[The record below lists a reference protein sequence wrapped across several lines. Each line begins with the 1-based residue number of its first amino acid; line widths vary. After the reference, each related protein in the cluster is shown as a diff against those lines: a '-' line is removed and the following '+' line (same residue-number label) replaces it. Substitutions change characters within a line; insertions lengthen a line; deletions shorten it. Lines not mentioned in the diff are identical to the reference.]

1 MIIARLK
8 VGEKSIDDIRLVI
21 GGDRPTI
28 MKLKG
33 QRSALNLW
41 RDLAKGYM
49 ADYEGP
55 LTVNIDGIDHRF
67 PEPVWE
73 AVFSV
78 VDQWFEEC
86 LPAEYAELHSIIFE
100 EPPVSAEILPLC

>member
-1 MIIARLK
+1 MINSRLK
-8 VGEKSIDDIRLVI
+8 VNAKNIDDIRITI

-41 RDLAKGYM
+41 SALAKGY